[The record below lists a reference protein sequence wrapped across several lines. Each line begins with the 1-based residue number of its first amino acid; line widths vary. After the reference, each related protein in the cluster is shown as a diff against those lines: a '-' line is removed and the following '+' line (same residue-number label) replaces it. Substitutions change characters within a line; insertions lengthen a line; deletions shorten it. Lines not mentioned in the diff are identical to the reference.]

1 MNSSFL
7 ATLTAVLS
15 GQDKIENLPQDRLIA
30 SDYIGD
36 PVKQIVPVSVFLK
49 IARLQTLAFQ
59 AHEKSELP
67 SYEAVKSVAEVT
79 GGNTAQTMANSL
91 GVQEDA
97 THRIMMIERLIV
109 EVVHEA
115 IPAECERNDVEY
127 FAHVSGVIMRRPIN
141 HRCFL
146 D

>member
-15 GQDKIENLPQDRLIA
+15 GQDEIENLPNDRLIGF
-30 SDYIGD
+30 DYLGD
-36 PVKQIVPVSVFLK
+36 PVEQTVPMSVFLK
-49 IARLQTLAFQ
+49 LARLQTLSFQ
-59 AHEKSELP
+59 AHEKSEMP
-67 SYEAVKSVAEVT
+67 SYEVVKNVVEVT
-79 GGNTAQTMANSL
+79 GGNAAQTITDSL
-91 GVQEDA
+91 GVQEDD
-97 THRIMMIERLIV
+97 TRRIMMIERLIV
-109 EVVHEA
+109 EVVREA

-141 HRCFL
+141 NRRFL

>member
-7 ATLTAVLS
+7 TTLMAVLS
-15 GQDKIENLPQDRLIA
+15 DQNEIENLPNDKLIA
-30 SDYIGD
+30 SNHESNPI
-36 PVKQIVPVSVFLK
+36 KQVVPTTVLIK

-59 AHEKSELP
+59 AHNKSKMP
-67 SYEAVKSVAEVT
+67 NCDVIKSIAEVT
-79 GGNTAQTMANSL
+79 GSNTAQTMADSL

-97 THRIMMIERLIV
+97 TRRIIMIERLIV
-109 EVVHEA
+109 EVVREA

-127 FAHVSGVIMRRPIN
+127 FANTNGLIMRRPIN
-141 HRCFL
+141 YRRFL